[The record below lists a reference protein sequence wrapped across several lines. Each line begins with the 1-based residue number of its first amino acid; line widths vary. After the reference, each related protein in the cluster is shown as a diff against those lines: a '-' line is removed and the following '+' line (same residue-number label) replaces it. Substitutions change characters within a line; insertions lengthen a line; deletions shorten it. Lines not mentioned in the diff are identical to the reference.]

1 MRTVTNAAAG
11 PTMPFELQPI
21 DILLLVVLA
30 LAALSGWRR
39 GFAMVLLGYL
49 GLLVGLAL
57 GAWAATQV
65 GLLVSAESS
74 VRRLLTAVVVFF
86 LVAAACHAAG
96 NLLGMRVRSVLGGH
110 WTSRAD
116 AAGGAAIATVVAG
129 IALWFV
135 ALTLSNV
142 PFSPFARA
150 VNESSVLRTID
161 TYAPRPPTALAQ
173 LRGLLDRS
181 PFPEAFANL
190 RPPVVSGPPPKAA
203 KSAGVSRA
211 ADATVQIQSRGCGG
225 VLFGSGF
232 PVDAGLV
239 ITNAHVV
246 AGSRRHEVVTNK
258 GVKVPASVVY
268 FDPNHDL
275 ALLSAPGLPLKPLR
289 LAGAASPGQEAAVIG
304 YPSGGREQIIGA
316 RVVLRTQP
324 EAPDI
329 YHQNQE
335 IRRDIYVLQSRVRK
349 GVSGGPVVDLRG
361 RPLGVVFAASTV
373 EENEGYALTNAEV
386 RRALDRAGGNRRPVP
401 VGGCAV

>member
-1 MRTVTNAAAG
+1 
-11 PTMPFELQPI
+11 MPFDLQPI
-21 DILLLVVLA
+21 DVLLLVLLA

-65 GLLVSAESS
+65 GLLVSADSS

-86 LVAAACHAAG
+86 LVAAACHAVG
-96 NLLGMRVRSVLGGH
+96 NLLGIRARSVLGGR
-110 WTSRAD
+110 WTSTAD
-116 AAGGAAIATVVAG
+116 AVGGAVVATVVAA
-129 IALWFV
+129 IAMWFV

-142 PFSPFARA
+142 PLSPFARA
-150 VNESSVLRTID
+150 VHSSSVLRTID
-161 TYAPRPPTALAQ
+161 AYAPRPPAALAQ

-181 PFPEAFANL
+181 GFPEAFATL
-190 RPPVVSGPPPKAA
+190 RPPVVSGPPPEAA
-203 KSAGVSRA
+203 RSPGVLRA
-211 ADATVQIQSRGCGG
+211 ANATLQIQSRGCGG

-232 PVDAGLV
+232 PVASDLV

-246 AGSRRHEVVTNK
+246 AGARRHEVITNN
-258 GVKVPASVVY
+258 GVRATASVVY
-268 FDPNHDL
+268 FDPGHDL
-275 ALLSAPGLPLKPLR
+275 ALLSVPDLPVRPLR
-289 LAGAASPGQEAAVIG
+289 LAGAADRGQQAVVIG
-304 YPSGGREQIIGA
+304 YPSGGPQRVIGA

-329 YHQNQE
+329 YARPQDG
-335 IRRDIYVLQSRVRK
+335 RRDIYVLQARIRK
-349 GVSGGPVVDLRG
+349 GVSGGPVVDVRG

-373 EENEGYALTNAEV
+373 EPNEGYALTNAEV
-386 RRALDRAGGNRRPVP
+386 RRALARTGPSRRAVS

>member
-1 MRTVTNAAAG
+1 
-11 PTMPFELQPI
+11 MPFDLQPI
-21 DILLLVVLA
+21 DVLLLVLLA

-57 GAWAATQV
+57 GAWAATQA
-65 GLLVSAESS
+65 GLLVSADSS

-86 LVAAACHAAG
+86 LVAAACHAVG
-96 NLLGMRVRSVLGGH
+96 NLLGIRVRSLLGGR

-116 AAGGAAIATVVAG
+116 AIGGAVVATVVA
-129 IALWFV
+129 AVAMWFV

-142 PFSPFARA
+142 PLSPFTRA
-150 VNESSVLRTID
+150 VHSSSVLRTID
-161 TYAPRPPTALAQ
+161 NYAPRPPAALAQ

-181 PFPEAFANL
+181 GFPEAFATL
-190 RPPVVSGPPPKAA
+190 RPPVVSGPPPEAA
-203 KSAGVSRA
+203 RNPAVLRA
-211 ADATVQIQSRGCGG
+211 ANATLQIQSRGCGG

-232 PVDAGLV
+232 PIATDLV

-246 AGSRRHEVVTNK
+246 AGSRRHEVVTNE
-258 GVKVPASVVY
+258 GVRASASVVY
-268 FDPNHDL
+268 FDPAHDL
-275 ALLSAPGLPLKPLR
+275 ALLSVPDLPVGPLR
-289 LAGAASPGQEAAVIG
+289 LAGAAARRGQEAVVIG
-304 YPSGGREQIIGA
+304 YPSGGAQKAIGA
-316 RVVLRTQP
+316 RIVLRTQP

-329 YHQNQE
+329 YARPQDS
-335 IRRDIYVLQSRVRK
+335 RRDIYVLHARVRK

-373 EENEGYALTNAEV
+373 ERSEGYALTNAEV
-386 RRALDRAGGNRRPVP
+386 RRAVSRSNGNRRPVS

>member
-1 MRTVTNAAAG
+1 
-11 PTMPFELQPI
+11 MPFDLQPI
-21 DILLLVVLA
+21 DVLLLVILA

-49 GLLVGLAL
+49 GLLIGLAL
-57 GAWAATQV
+57 GAWAATQA
-65 GLLVSAESS
+65 GLLVSADSS

-86 LVAAACHAAG
+86 LVAAACHAVG
-96 NLLGMRVRSVLGGH
+96 NLLGIRVRSLLGGR

-116 AAGGAAIATVVAG
+116 AIGGAVVATVVA
-129 IALWFV
+129 AVAMWFV

-142 PFSPFARA
+142 PLSPFARA
-150 VNESSVLRTID
+150 VHSSSVLRTID
-161 TYAPRPPTALAQ
+161 TYAPRPPAALAQ

-181 PFPEAFANL
+181 GFPEAFATL
-190 RPPVVSGPPPKAA
+190 RPPVVSGPPPEAA
-203 KSAGVSRA
+203 RNAAVLRA
-211 ADATVQIQSRGCGG
+211 ANATLQVQSRGCGG

-232 PVDAGLV
+232 PVAGNLV

-246 AGSRRHEVVTNK
+246 AGSQRPEVITNR
-258 GVKVPASVVY
+258 GVRASASVIY
-268 FDPNHDL
+268 FDASHDL
-275 ALLSAPGLPLKPLR
+275 ALLSVPDLPVRPLR
-289 LAGAASPGQEAAVIG
+289 LAGAADRGQQAVVIG
-304 YPSGGREQIIGA
+304 YPSGGPQRVIGA

-329 YHQNQE
+329 YARPQNS
-335 IRRDIYVLQSRVRK
+335 RRDIYVLQARVRK

-373 EENEGYALTNAEV
+373 ERNEGYALTNGEL
-386 RRALDRAGGNRRPVP
+386 RRALRRNGTNRRPTS